1 MYYICRQEVG
11 GVLLHVVENTFFEI
25 RLQGSENCS
34 NYLSLSL
41 PCCPR
46 EGINPRE
53 LMPPFTILA
62 ARLFLSPPTNAPKTK
77 NHDRD
82 ELCKTK
88 VILYKSSGEQF
99 LDLGAL
105 VGGLRKSL
113 AAKMVNGGISLRE
126 LMPSQGQ
133 YGR

>member
-1 MYYICRQEVG
+1 MKYDFKAQKIARIIC
-11 GVLLHVVENTFFEI
+11 H
-25 RLQGSENCS
+25 
-34 NYLSLSL
+34 YL

-62 ARLFLSPPTNAPKTK
+62 ARLFLYYTLSLPTNAPKTK

-88 VILYKSSGEQF
+88 VIVYKSSSELF
-99 LDLGAL
+99 LINKKKRLIHQGSTVIWLKFVLLSLFFNIYMGKTNTKLEFLYIVESAL
-105 VGGLRKSL
+105 K
-113 AAKMVNGGISLRE
+113 I
-126 LMPSQGQ
+126 
-133 YGR
+133 

>member
-1 MYYICRQEVG
+1 MTD
-11 GVLLHVVENTFFEI
+11 N
-25 RLQGSENCS
+25 SS
-34 NYLSLSL
+34 NFLSLEVVFQKKVSPML
-41 PCCPR
+41 PR

-77 NHDRD
+77 NHDKD
-82 ELCKTK
+82 ELCKSK

-105 VGGLRKSL
+105 VGGSRK
-113 AAKMVNGGISLRE
+113 A
-126 LMPSQGQ
+126 SQLKW
-133 YGR
+133 